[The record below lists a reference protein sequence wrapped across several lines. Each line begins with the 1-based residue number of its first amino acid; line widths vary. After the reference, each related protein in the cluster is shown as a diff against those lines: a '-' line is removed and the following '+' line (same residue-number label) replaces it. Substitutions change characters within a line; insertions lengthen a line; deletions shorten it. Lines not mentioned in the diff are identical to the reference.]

1 MKITKES
8 IQKMIILEFQ
18 NLNRELSTQDQSVGH
33 AGGEAGSIISG
44 YSQSEVTVIVDTLT
58 RMNQTIH
65 DDKTLSSL
73 EIQNIVNMVVDN
85 IIPAVNTLST
95 TVNRKFKEAYPES
108 GE

>member
-8 IQKMIILEFQ
+8 IQNMITEEFE
-18 NLNRELSTQDQSVGH
+18 NLNWEVSTQDQSMGPESTVV
-33 AGGEAGSIISG
+33 AG
-44 YSQSEVTVIVDTLT
+44 YSRSEVTVIIDTLT
-58 RMNQTIH
+58 RMNKTIH
-65 DDKTLSSL
+65 EDESL
-73 EIQNIVNMVVDN
+73 TSNEIQDIANMVKDN

>member
-8 IQKMIILEFQ
+8 IQKMIILEFE
-18 NLNRELSTQDQSVGH
+18 NLNREVSTQDQSI
-33 AGGEAGSIISG
+33 AQAGSIVSG
-44 YSQSEVTVIVDTLT
+44 YSQSEVAVIVDTLA

-65 DDKTLSSL
+65 DDQTLSPI
-73 EIQNIVNMVVDN
+73 EIQDIANMVKNN

-95 TVNRKFKEAYPES
+95 TVNRKYKEAYPES

>member
-8 IQKMIILEFQ
+8 IQKMIIQEFE
-18 NLNRELSTQDQSVGH
+18 NINREVSTQDQ
-33 AGGEAGSIISG
+33 AAARAGSIVSG
-44 YSQSEVTVIVDTLT
+44 YSQSEVTVIVNTLA

-65 DDKTLSSL
+65 DDQTLSSI
-73 EIQNIVNMVVDN
+73 EIQDIVNMIKDS
-85 IIPAVNTLST
+85 IIPAVNTLSD

>member
-8 IQKMIILEFQ
+8 IKKMIILEFE
-18 NLNRELSTQDQSVGH
+18 NLNREVPMQDQSMQ
-33 AGGEAGSIISG
+33 GSTSIASG

-65 DDKTLSSL
+65 EDTTLSSI
-73 EIQNIVNMVVDN
+73 EIQDIVNMIKDS
-85 IIPAVNTLST
+85 IIPAVNALSST
-95 TVNRKFKEAYPES
+95 MNRKYKEVYPES